1 MAERRDDMWILAQVV
16 FSLTLS
22 SSAQTSSHT
31 SRVDRQTFE
40 RAILLAGWEA
50 AGLPIVLAPV
60 APDEASRGIEA
71 WILPG
76 QEGNAAR
83 IVVYSESEVFRCA
96 SDADRLNYQC
106 LLKLASIIVHEAWH
120 CRHGSGEAGA
130 YDAQIAF
137 LTNHGGSGLQISG
150 VRLSRDRVL
159 AAQQAIERRQK

>member
-1 MAERRDDMWILAQVV
+1 MWILAQVV

-31 SRVDRQTFE
+31 RRVDRQTFE
-40 RAILLAGWEA
+40 KAILLAGWEA

-83 IVVYSESEVFRCA
+83 IVVYSESDVFRCA
-96 SDADRLNYQC
+96 SDPDRLNYQC

-120 CRHGSGEAGA
+120 WRHGPGEAGA

-137 LTNHGGSGLQISG
+137 LTNHGGSSLQISG
-150 VRLSRDRVL
+150 VRLARGRVL
-159 AAQQAIERRQK
+159 AAQQAIERRRK